1 MKKHKFSLLL
11 IIIPL
16 FILGWGL
23 FYFYFFDPFYAYSP
37 DPEYCYLI
45 NGLNMA
51 LLEFN
56 RIGHYDHPGTT
67 FQLYNGIII
76 RITHFFAGKDTI
88 AQDVFNRPEYYLSA
102 INLSLI
108 ILQSLLCFLIA
119 WVGKK
124 REIKTWQLIILQS
137 GVLISTTML
146 SIFCRVTPERWI
158 VVTALLFIIVYLVY
172 GYGDRR
178 PLKFAIWSGVIMGMG
193 MATKFNFLPIILL
206 PFLLID
212 SNKNRLVYSATGIVS
227 FFFFLLPV
235 INKFH
240 SFRKFMV
247 DIATHDGFYGEGEE
261 RMFDPERLLKGFSQI
276 FDSSPELIFII
287 IAVITAL
294 IIAVIYRKKQN
305 TNRHI
310 LFFVGMLFI
319 ILLQMIMVAKHFK
332 FYYILPLIAIYPLI
346 LFIFDSFIQK
356 TGSYKKWTQL
366 PVILLFIVFVGFTT
380 KQTYKNLQSEKSSMI
395 QRETGQQ
402 FVSENVPANTLWFV
416 EPYPSW
422 MGAPYI
428 ENSIVYGISYVKW
441 PIYYSAELMKLNP
454 NIVTYENSEEM
465 ARIWRGPIISIDSIV
480 VTKTPVYLYSSYGRN
495 NALLMDILEKA
506 ALRNDINLSRD
517 TIFSN
522 HKKNSHIIVIQNKNS
537 IKEWNTESYISTQ

>member
-1 MKKHKFSLLL
+1 MKSHKFSLLL

-76 RITHFFAGKDTI
+76 HITHFFAGKDSI

-108 ILQSLLCFLIA
+108 IIQSLLCFLIA

-158 VVTALLFIIVYLVY
+158 VVTAFLFIIVYLLY

-212 SNKNRLVYSATGIVS
+212 SNKNRLVYSATGIAS

-247 DIATHDGFYGEGEE
+247 NIATHDGFYGKGEE

-287 IAVITAL
+287 IAVISAL
-294 IIAVIYRKKQN
+294 IIAVIYRKKQK
-305 TNRHI
+305 TNRNI
-310 LFFVGMLFI
+310 LFFAGMLFI
-319 ILLQMIMVAKHFK
+319 VLLQILMVAKHFK
-332 FYYILPLIAIYPLI
+332 FYYILPLLAIYPLI

-366 PVILLFIVFVGFTT
+366 PVILLFVIFISITA
-380 KQTYKNLQSEKSSMI
+380 KQTYRDIKYTRINI
-395 QRETGQQ
+395 AQREIERQ
-402 FVSENVPANTLWFV
+402 FISDNLPANTLWFV
-416 EPYPSW
+416 VTPSW
-422 MGAPYI
+422 MGAPYV
-428 ENSIVYGISYVKW
+428 ENAFNFALCYIHHPV
-441 PIYYSAELMKLNP
+441 IYFPELSKKSP
-454 NIVTYENSEEM
+454 NIITNDKSDEF
-465 ARIWRGPIISIDSIV
+465 AWIWRGHKVHIDSII
-480 VTKTPVYLYSSYGRN
+480 TTRTPIHLYSSKGRETSIFI
-495 NALLMDILEKA
+495 DILEKA

-517 TIFSN
+517 TMFSN

-537 IKEWNTESYISTQ
+537 IKEWNTERYISTQ